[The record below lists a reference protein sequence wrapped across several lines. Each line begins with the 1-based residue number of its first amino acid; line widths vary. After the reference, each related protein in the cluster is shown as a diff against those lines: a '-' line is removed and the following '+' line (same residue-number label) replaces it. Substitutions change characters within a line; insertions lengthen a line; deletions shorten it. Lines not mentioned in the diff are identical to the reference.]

1 MPESVTTFRRGRVL
15 LSRFETS
22 MSFHVCAS
30 AGISE
35 YASARNFATLPAESY
50 FFGRLPSKSGLIPS
64 ILGIASI
71 ISGCMHAGSKNLPSG
86 VIINMRGLPDISVK
100 NFINGFS
107 SVSVIFRASG
117 YDLSTAADSTCD
129 SDSSFA
135 LTAKILMSLSFCL
148 AGIFKYSFSHFA
160 VMFPSVLNSMRFI
173 SPLFTP
179 NISSKN
185 MFSYA

>member
-1 MPESVTTFRRGRVL
+1 
-15 LSRFETS
+15 
-22 MSFHVCAS
+22 
-30 AGISE
+30 
-35 YASARNFATLPAESY
+35 
-50 FFGRLPSKSGLIPS
+50 
-64 ILGIASI
+64 
-71 ISGCMHAGSKNLPSG
+71 MHAGSKNLPSG

-100 NFINGFS
+100 NFKKGFN
-107 SVSVIFRASG
+107 SVSVIFSASG

-135 LTAKILMSLSFCL
+135 LIAKIFMLFNLCL

-160 VMFPSVLNSMRFI
+160 VIFPSVLNSMRFI

-185 MFSYA
+185 IF